1 MSTTD
6 LVHIVIPGDD
16 PPQMQG
22 SPHLKRLDAYGRV
35 TMYTDRPETQ
45 EEKIARVKDADV
57 MINSRGIVK
66 WPGETLRQLPKLRMA
81 STCSIGTDM
90 FDLETARACGID
102 ICNQPGRTAPVVAE
116 HTFGLMFALA
126 KRAAYFTSSIKAGT
140 WPRMDN
146 IYLQGKTLGIIGTG
160 HIGTEMAR
168 LARAIGMKV
177 IAWTYHPSEEKA
189 LQMGIRYVSMDELL
203 QTADVVSLHVML
215 TEESRHVMN
224 REAFGKMKQ
233 NALLLNCG
241 RGGLVDTDALVEAL
255 RSGHLGGA
263 GIDVFDPEPVPR
275 DHPLLDM
282 EQVVLTPHCADMTP
296 EGVDLLNEG
305 AVDNIIAFLE
315 GRPQN
320 IVN

>member
-1 MSTTD
+1 
-6 LVHIVIPGDD
+6 
-16 PPQMQG
+16 
-22 SPHLKRLDAYGRV
+22 
-35 TMYTDRPETQ
+35 
-45 EEKIARVKDADV
+45 
-57 MINSRGIVK
+57 
-66 WPGETLRQLPKLRMA
+66 
-81 STCSIGTDM
+81 
-90 FDLETARACGID
+90 
-102 ICNQPGRTAPVVAE
+102 
-116 HTFGLMFALA
+116 
-126 KRAAYFTSSIKAGT
+126 
-140 WPRMDN
+140 MDN

-168 LARAIGMKV
+168 LARAIGMEV

-189 LQMGIRYVSMDELL
+189 LQMGIRYVSLDELL

-215 TEESRHVMN
+215 TEESRHIMN

-263 GIDVFDPEPVPR
+263 GIDVFDPEPVPP